1 MIVAPKTKSLTFI
14 GVLAGLYFV
23 ITTLLAPLSFGPLQF
38 RFADILQPFVLKGK
52 KYIYAIALGT
62 FLANMQSPFG
72 VLDWGLMPVVSI
84 IAGNLAYYVS
94 KQYIHKFTPY
104 VSMLLF
110 ACVIA
115 IGVGFVLYIG
125 AGLPY
130 IIGFAE
136 VFITVGIAN
145 MIGVPLIDKLVDA
158 LKKRNLQV

>member
-94 KQYIHKFTPY
+94 KQYVHKFTPY
-104 VSMLLF
+104 AAMLLF

-130 IIGFAE
+130 VVGFVE